1 MQSLLMLIFTAL
13 SAGGWYPPLLLLP
26 SKDNK
31 ILRIKS
37 RYCHLETTDI
47 NPGKYQLKT
56 KKEHHVFLFLLCKQ
70 MFVKLYYDTYFVIPS
85 ILANSS
91 KISST

>member
-56 KKEHHVFLFLLCKQ
+56 KKDYEFDTMKMQ
-70 MFVKLYYDTYFVIPS
+70 MLQLHYEYG
-85 ILANSS
+85 ILMV
-91 KISST
+91 